1 MAVNERV
8 MRRAARFPRRLGARL
23 LAFGLAC
30 VCTAAAAAASPA
42 PVAEREIGALLAAL
56 QASPCRFQRN
66 GNWYPAAEAKAHLQR
81 KYDYLR
87 KRDLA
92 ASAEQ
97 FIARGASR
105 SSRSGTAYRVACPG
119 QPEQDAASWF
129 AQQLAALRHHAVSA
143 APRPD

>member
-1 MAVNERV
+1 MT
-8 MRRAARFPRRLGARL
+8 RRAAPSLRRRGARV
-23 LAFGLAC
+23 LAFVLAC
-30 VCTAAAAAASPA
+30 VCTVAAAAAPP
-42 PVAEREIGALLAAL
+42 PVAEREIAALLAAL

-66 GNWYPAAEAKAHLQR
+66 GSWYPAAEARAHLQR

-87 KRDLA
+87 KRDLV

-105 SSRSGTAYRVACPG
+105 SSSSGKAYRVACPG
-119 QPEQDAASWF
+119 QPEQDAATWF
-129 AQQLAALRHHAVSA
+129 AQQLAALRRHAASA

>member
-1 MAVNERV
+1 MMKLATRS
-8 MRRAARFPRRLGARL
+8 AQRLGMRL

-30 VCTAAAAAASPA
+30 VCTVAATAAPS
-42 PVAEREIGALLAAL
+42 PVAEREIDALLAAL

-66 GNWYPAAEAKAHLQR
+66 GSWYPAAEARAHLQR

-87 KRDLA
+87 KREMA

-97 FIARGASR
+97 FIERGASR
-105 SSRSGTAYRVACPG
+105 SSSSGKVYRVACPG
-119 QPEQDAASWF
+119 QPELDAAAWF
-129 AQQLAALRHHAVSA
+129 AQQLAALRRHAPSA

>member
-1 MAVNERV
+1 MAVNKRL
-8 MRRAARFPRRLGARL
+8 MRHLRRSPRRLGMRL
-23 LAFGLAC
+23 IAFGLAC
-30 VCTAAAAAASPA
+30 VCTVAAAAVPA
-42 PVAEREIGALLAAL
+42 PVAEREVDALLAAL

-66 GNWYPAAEAKAHLQR
+66 GSWYPAAEATAHLQR

-97 FIARGASR
+97 FIERGASR
-105 SSRSGTAYRVACPG
+105 SSSSGKAYRVACPG
-119 QPEQDAASWF
+119 QPEQDAATWF
-129 AQQLAALRHHAVSA
+129 AQQLAALRRHAASA

>member
-1 MAVNERV
+1 M
-8 MRRAARFPRRLGARL
+8 

-30 VCTAAAAAASPA
+30 VCTAAAAAAAPAPAPA

>member
-1 MAVNERV
+1 MAASERV
-8 MRRAARFPRRLGARL
+8 MRRAVRFPRRLGVRL

-30 VCTAAAAAASPA
+30 VCTVAAAAPS
-42 PVAEREIGALLAAL
+42 PVAEREIAALLAAL
-56 QASPCRFQRN
+56 QASPCRFKRN
-66 GNWYPAAEAKAHLQR
+66 GSWYPAAEARAHLQR

-97 FIARGASR
+97 FIERGATR
-105 SSRSGTAYRVACPG
+105 SSSSGKAYRVACPG
-119 QPEQDAASWF
+119 QPEQDAATWF
-129 AQQLAALRHHAVSA
+129 AQQLAALRRHAVSA

>member
-1 MAVNERV
+1 
-8 MRRAARFPRRLGARL
+8 MRRAAPSPRRLGVRL

-30 VCTAAAAAASPA
+30 VCTVTAAAAPP
-42 PVAEREIGALLAAL
+42 PVAEREIDALLAAL

-66 GNWYPAAEAKAHLQR
+66 GSWYPAAQARAHLQR

-87 KRDLA
+87 KRDLV

-97 FIARGASR
+97 FIERGASR
-105 SSRSGTAYRVACPG
+105 SSSSGEAYRVACPG
-119 QPEQDAASWF
+119 QPEQDAATWF
-129 AQQLAALRHHAVSA
+129 AQQLAALRRHAASA

>member
-1 MAVNERV
+1 MAASERV
-8 MRRAARFPRRLGARL
+8 MRRAVRFPRRLGVRL

-30 VCTAAAAAASPA
+30 VYTVAAAAAPS

-66 GNWYPAAEAKAHLQR
+66 GNWYPAADAKAHLQR

-97 FIARGASR
+97 FIERGASR
-105 SSRSGTAYRVACPG
+105 SSSSGKAYRVACPG
-119 QPEQDAASWF
+119 QPEQDAATWF
-129 AQQLAALRHHAVSA
+129 AQQLAALRRHAASA

>member
-8 MRRAARFPRRLGARL
+8 MRRAARFPCRLGARL
-23 LAFGLAC
+23 LAFGLVC
-30 VCTAAAAAASPA
+30 VCTAAAAAAPS

-56 QASPCRFQRN
+56 QTSPCRFQRN
-66 GNWYPAAEAKAHLQR
+66 GSWYPAAEAKAHLQR

-105 SSRSGTAYRVACPG
+105 SSRSGKAYRVACPG
-119 QPEQDAASWF
+119 QPEQDAATWF
-129 AQQLAALRHHAVSA
+129 AQQLAALRRHAVSA

>member
-1 MAVNERV
+1 MAASEGLT
-8 MRRAARFPRRLGARL
+8 RRAAPLPRRRGVRL

-30 VCTAAAAAASPA
+30 VCTAAAVAAPP
-42 PVAEREIGALLAAL
+42 PVAAREIDALLAAL

-66 GNWYPAAEAKAHLQR
+66 GSWYPAAQAKAHLQR

-87 KRDLA
+87 KRDLV

-97 FIARGASR
+97 FIERGASR
-105 SSRSGTAYRVACPG
+105 SSSSGKAYRVACPG
-119 QPEQDAASWF
+119 QPEQDAATWF
-129 AQQLAALRHHAVSA
+129 AQQLAALRRHAASA

>member
-1 MAVNERV
+1 MAASEGLTRRRV
-8 MRRAARFPRRLGARL
+8 ARL

-30 VCTAAAAAASPA
+30 LCTVAAAATPP
-42 PVAEREIGALLAAL
+42 PVAAREIDALLAAL

-66 GNWYPAAEAKAHLQR
+66 GSWYPAAQAKAHLQR

-87 KRDLA
+87 KRDMV

-97 FIARGASR
+97 FIERGASR
-105 SSRSGTAYRVACPG
+105 SNSSGKAYRVACPG
-119 QPEQDAASWF
+119 QPEQDAATWF
-129 AQQLAALRHHAVSA
+129 AQQLAALRRHAASA